1 MVSTTSTPV
10 GFSVP
15 RSQTSIRTLAELSLG
30 FIAIMIVLWLPTR
43 EQLIFGPIAL
53 VIPAVLVA
61 LSRPTAYELGLSW
74 RPFLSSFWILPA
86 AVALS
91 ALGIFLAQGA
101 GVFHELDKPDLAHVS
116 GYVTWT
122 IYQQFLLQDYFM
134 PRLSRLLSTD
144 AAIAIAAALFSA
156 AHLPNVPLTIATLLW
171 GVISCILFR
180 RYRSLYIIGIAQ
192 GILGLCF
199 AMCVP
204 DVFLHHMRVG
214 LGYFHYHPVSAGPSA
229 AYHGVAG
236 K

>member
-10 GFSVP
+10 AFSVP
-15 RSQTSIRTLAELSLG
+15 RSQTSIRSLSELSLG
-30 FIAIMIVLWLPTR
+30 FIAIIIVLWLPAR

-53 VIPAVLVA
+53 LTPAVIVA
-61 LSRPTAYELGLSW
+61 WSRPSAYELGLSW
-74 RPFLSSFWILPA
+74 RPLLRSLWILPA
-86 AVALS
+86 AAGLS
-91 ALGIFLAQGA
+91 AIGIFLAQGA
-101 GVFHELDKPDLAHVS
+101 GIFHELDKPDLTHVS
-116 GYVTWT
+116 GYVVWT

-144 AAIAIAAALFSA
+144 AAIAVAATLFSA

-171 GVISCILFR
+171 GVVSCVLFR

-214 LGYFHYHPVSAGPSA
+214 LGYFHYHPVGAGPSA
-229 AYHGVAG
+229 AFHGVAG

>member
-1 MVSTTSTPV
+1 MVSTTQTPV
-10 GFSVP
+10 AFSVP
-15 RSQTSIRTLAELSLG
+15 RSQTSIRTLTELSLG
-30 FIAIMIVLWLPTR
+30 FVAIMIVLWLPTR

-53 VIPAVLVA
+53 LTPAVIVA
-61 LSRPTAYELGLSW
+61 WSRPSAYELGLSW
-74 RPFLSSFWILPA
+74 RPLLRSLWIVPA

-91 ALGIFLAQGA
+91 AIGIFLAQGV
-101 GVFHELDKPDLAHVS
+101 GIFHELDKPDLTHVS
-116 GYVTWT
+116 GYVAWT

-134 PRLSRLLSTD
+134 PRLTRLLSTD
-144 AAIAIAAALFSA
+144 AAIAVAALLFSV
-156 AHLPNVPLTIATLLW
+156 AHLPNVPLTVATLVW

-214 LGYFHYHPVSAGPSA
+214 LGYLHYHPPAAGPSA
-229 AYHGVAG
+229 GYHPIAG